1 MGPCDS
7 INTFANPRDE
17 TFREFMEE
25 PHEKY
30 IETILKGDNLID
42 YMKNNG
48 IDIPKDIKE
57 YYVDSKKFKKYSE
70 INDTLNTIKKDILLS
85 KPMFK
90 NVEKSQILQ
99 TTRESE
105 KNKGFYIIKNYIQYI
120 YTDFDGKKIHKEKII
135 NEEEVAPKDC
145 PIIKTEKK
153 VIFDKLDLERSDYL
167 FLFFPNLLLK
177 RISFKYDYYII
188 NYYKVGNKIVKGEMI
203 YKETKYVRIADK
215 ILESLLEYADYD
227 TLKKIYKVM
236 KNILPE
242 KIISFFKKMG
252 IWENDL

>member
-105 KNKGFYIIKNYIQYI
+105 KNKGFYIIKIIFNIYIQI
-120 YTDFDGKKIHKEKII
+120 LM
-135 NEEEVAPKDC
+135 
-145 PIIKTEKK
+145 EKK
-153 VIFDKLDLERSDYL
+153 YIKKRLLMKKKLHQ
-167 FLFFPNLLLK
+167 
-177 RISFKYDYYII
+177 
-188 NYYKVGNKIVKGEMI
+188 KIV
-203 YKETKYVRIADK
+203 
-215 ILESLLEYADYD
+215 L
-227 TLKKIYKVM
+227 
-236 KNILPE
+236 
-242 KIISFFKKMG
+242 
-252 IWENDL
+252 